1 MRRGFRMKKRKIS
14 GCGTTNAY
22 EKGQLLAYLYE
33 FMSKKSN
40 LNEYLPKIIEWHEET
55 GYNYINNCGWV
66 VADDRDEYDSFERFF
81 RHHRKEYFK
90 RAELFRQKLESAILH
105 KAQCKISTIGQKL
118 EIIAKLFNLSELEKN
133 VFGFYVRV
141 KLNSALENMVY
152 TIFGSRDNK
161 SNLPAFFLPYPQ
173 TDIGNCLNVNSKLVT
188 CGLLDNDYD
197 GDIFIGNRGIKLFGQ
212 QFSTVQEL
220 RELILEKPLKTNL
233 IWKDF
238 KHIEEK
244 DYCAKLLKG
253 ALNNRAKG
261 INILF
266 YGEPGTG
273 KTEFAKAL
281 TQKVKAN
288 LYAAAEK
295 GDEHRLERLC
305 MMHNIVGNDKKTC
318 LLIDEADDLTDE
330 RKIRVNRL
338 LENNTVPC
346 IWIVNSI
353 RFWDKAYL
361 RRFSYAM
368 NFKKPDSAT
377 RTEIWQKTFKQ
388 YGMTISR
395 KKAQDLANEYSLTP
409 SFVENAVKSVKLI
422 NGTVDDVQKSLSA
435 MEKAYNNGMDKTKKT
450 TVKKEKKPLDFNPAL
465 LNTDTD
471 LQRFTEQVKNQKNSR
486 FSLCLYGV
494 SGTGKSAFA
503 EYLAEQLN
511 LPVVKK
517 NCSDILSMWHGETE
531 HNIAAAFR
539 EAKEKKALLIFDEAD
554 SFLQDRRYSSHSWEV
569 TQVNE
574 MLTQI
579 EKHEL
584 PFVCTT
590 NLMDNIDKA
599 SLRRFTFKVEYK
611 YMTPEQNSLAF
622 EHFFGFKDEDL
633 SHISSLTPGDF
644 VVVKQKA
651 EIMGYLE
658 NKDEL
663 IKMLEQ
669 EQKQKAPVTHRIGF
683 C

>member
-1 MRRGFRMKKRKIS
+1 MVKGFRMRKRNIN

-22 EKGQLLAYLYE
+22 EKRQLLAYLYE
-33 FMSKKSN
+33 FMCKKSN
-40 LNEYLPKIIEWHEET
+40 LKEYLPKIIEWHEET
-55 GYNYINNCGWV
+55 GYNYLNFGWF
-66 VADDRDEYDSFERFF
+66 VADDKNDYDSFERVF
-81 RHHRKEYFK
+81 RRYLKEYMHS
-90 RAELFRQKLESAILH
+90 AEMFRQKLENTLLR
-105 KAQCKISTIGQKL
+105 KAQCKISTIEQKL
-118 EIIAKLFNLSELEKN
+118 EIVAKLFNLSELEKN
-133 VFGFYVRV
+133 VFGFYVRT
-141 KLNSALENMVY
+141 KLNPALENMIY
-152 TIFGSRDNK
+152 TIFGSHSGKNTM
-161 SNLPAFFLPYPQ
+161 PALFLPYSQPE
-173 TDIGNCLNVNSKLVT
+173 IGNCLNFNSKLVT

-197 GDIFIGNRGIKLFGQ
+197 GDIIVSNRGIKIFGQ
-212 QFSTVQEL
+212 QFTTVQEL

-261 INILF
+261 INILL

-281 TQKVKAN
+281 TQKVRAN
-288 LYAAAEK
+288 LYAVAEK
-295 GDEHRLERLC
+295 GDEHRLESLC
-305 MMHNIVGNDKKTC
+305 MMQNVVSNDKKTC

-346 IWIVNSI
+346 VWIVNSI
-353 RFWDKAYL
+353 RFWDKAFL
-361 RRFSYAM
+361 RRFSYAI
-368 NFKKPDSAT
+368 NFKKPDLAT

-388 YGMTISR
+388 YGMTINR
-395 KKAQDLANEYSLTP
+395 KQAQKLAEEYNLTP
-409 SFVENAVKSVKLI
+409 SFAENAVKSVKLI
-422 NGTVDDVQKSLSA
+422 NGTVDDVKKSLSA
-435 MEKAYNNGMDKTKKT
+435 MEKAYNNGREKAVPVTKKT
-450 TVKKEKKPLDFNPAL
+450 EKKQLNFNPAL

-471 LQRFTEQVKNQKNSR
+471 LSKFTEQVKNLTSRR

-511 LPVVKK
+511 LPVIKK
-517 NCSDILSMWHGETE
+517 RCSDILSMWHGETE
-531 HNIAAAFR
+531 QNIAAAFR

-574 MLTQI
+574 MLTQM
-579 EKHEL
+579 EKHEF

-590 NLMDNIDKA
+590 NLMDNLDKA
-599 SLRRFTFKVEYK
+599 ALRRFTFKVEYK
-611 YMTPEQNSLAF
+611 YMTPEQNTLAI
-622 EHFFGFKDEDL
+622 EHFFGFKDVDL

-651 EIMGYLE
+651 EIMGYME
-658 NKDEL
+658 NKEEI
-663 IKMLEQ
+663 IKMLEL
-669 EQKQKAPVTHRIGF
+669 EQKQKAPVSHRIGF